1 MRCLLIVVLA
11 LALAAPASAQAPPP
25 DLWESAPA
33 VGGSGGTSGRD
44 AALFVLAL
52 VVFAG
57 AGGTAVLALRT
68 PRGPR
73 ESRAPRPVAAAP
85 VAEREPRAPRPVT
98 VTEPAAK
105 PPVFHPRVAGPPP
118 LPAFGP
124 GSHSGPSA
132 APPPPD

>member
-1 MRCLLIVVLA
+1 MRCLLVVVLA
-11 LALAAPASAQAPPP
+11 LALAAPASAQAPPA

-33 VGGSGGTSGRD
+33 VGGSPGTSGRD
-44 AALFVLAL
+44 AVLFVLAL

-68 PRGPR
+68 PRRP
-73 ESRAPRPVAAAP
+73 RAPRPVAAPDAAA
-85 VAEREPRAPRPVT
+85 VAE
-98 VTEPAAK
+98 
-105 PPVFHPRVAGPPP
+105 PPVWHPRVSGPPP

-132 APPPPD
+132 APPPPDH

>member
-1 MRCLLIVVLA
+1 MRCVLVVVLA
-11 LALAAPASAQAPPP
+11 LALCAPASASASAQAPPA

-33 VGGSGGTSGRD
+33 AGGAPGSGGRD
-44 AALFVLAL
+44 TVLFVLAL

-68 PRGPR
+68 PRLVTR
-73 ESRAPRPVAAAP
+73 VVAVRAPV
-85 VAEREPRAPRPVT
+85 VERAPEPESEPV
-98 VTEPAAK
+98 VRR
-105 PPVFHPRVAGPPP
+105 PRVAGPPP

-124 GSHSGPSA
+124 GSHAGPSA